1 MPRSLLPLAAC
12 LTLVFTAAS
21 FPSLLAADKVAI
33 DQEATMLAITIN
45 GQPFATYHFGED
57 QPKPFML
64 PVHTASG
71 TVLNRALDDA
81 SDADHPHHKGMWNA
95 IDEVN
100 EIKFWAEKGIIRNV
114 GVKTLNTDGDFATFQ
129 AVNEWRHPETG
140 VPQLTETAIIT
151 VHPSRLLVYDMRLTA
166 SHVDVTFEDTKEG
179 LFGFR
184 VAPSMKEKNGGHV
197 VASDGT
203 ETTKEC
209 WGKAYNWIDY
219 YGNVDGKTVGV
230 AIMDHP
236 KNFRPSR
243 YHVRDYGLFS
253 ISPFGEKSY
262 TNGANQAAPHHLKKG
277 DTLRIRY
284 AMYFHDGDTKTA
296 NVAGAWDQ
304 FLKVTAE

>member
-12 LTLVFTAAS
+12 LTLILTATS
-21 FPSLLAADKVAI
+21 FPAHLAADKVAI

-45 GQPFATYHFGED
+45 GQPFATYHFADD

-71 TVLNRALDDA
+71 TVINRALDDA

-100 EIKFWAEKGIIRNV
+100 EVKFWAEKGIIRNV
-114 GVKTLNTDGDFATFQ
+114 GVKTLSTDGDSASFE

-184 VAPSMKEKNGGHV
+184 VAPSMKERTVVTLSRPMGLRRQKNAGERRTTGLIITEMSTARRSAWPLWIIQRTSGLHV
-197 VASDGT
+197 IMCV
-203 ETTKEC
+203 TTVCSPSVRSE
-209 WGKAYNWIDY
+209 
-219 YGNVDGKTVGV
+219 
-230 AIMDHP
+230 
-236 KNFRPSR
+236 KNRIPMAPT
-243 YHVRDYGLFS
+243 
-253 ISPFGEKSY
+253 SP
-262 TNGANQAAPHHLKKG
+262 
-277 DTLRIRY
+277 LRI
-284 AMYFHDGDTKTA
+284 T
-296 NVAGAWDQ
+296 
-304 FLKVTAE
+304 